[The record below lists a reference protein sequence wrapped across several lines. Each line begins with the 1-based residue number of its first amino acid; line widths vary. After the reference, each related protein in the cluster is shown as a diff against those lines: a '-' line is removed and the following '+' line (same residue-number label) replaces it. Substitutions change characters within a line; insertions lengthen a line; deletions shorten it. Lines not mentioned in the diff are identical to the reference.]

1 MIKKVVFQIDESFP
15 ETLITVEEPPFEIH
29 NAGFGEFPIYI
40 TIYFQDPFERPLE
53 YTHML
58 MFEDSAPQNDLNKKK
73 SVHAPV
79 VCERYNEIVFYEP
92 TQHFYKTLV
101 DNTYEKWVESER

>member
-1 MIKKVVFQIDESFP
+1 M
-15 ETLITVEEPPFEIH
+15 ITVDEPPFEIH
-29 NAGFGEFPIYI
+29 NAGYGEFPIYI

-58 MFEDSAPQNDLNKKK
+58 MFEDSAPQSDIMKKK

-79 VCERYNEIVFYEP
+79 VFERYNEITFFEP
-92 TQHFYKTLV
+92 T
-101 DNTYEKWVESER
+101 